1 MAGNF
6 LTSTPVVKSR
16 KIQHLNFPTD
26 AHSLGIYVKLF
37 SQQDTLELS
46 HAFNKILH
54 LNCILY
60 NWINYSMD
68 ISYIYRFIMFDLLVQ
83 NLNNFTPEINA
94 LKPLQ
99 SSSLGVRRLI
109 LPLT

>member
-1 MAGNF
+1 
-6 LTSTPVVKSR
+6 
-16 KIQHLNFPTD
+16 
-26 AHSLGIYVKLF
+26 
-37 SQQDTLELS
+37 
-46 HAFNKILH
+46 
-54 LNCILY
+54 
-60 NWINYSMD
+60 
-68 ISYIYRFIMFDLLVQ
+68 MFDLLVQ